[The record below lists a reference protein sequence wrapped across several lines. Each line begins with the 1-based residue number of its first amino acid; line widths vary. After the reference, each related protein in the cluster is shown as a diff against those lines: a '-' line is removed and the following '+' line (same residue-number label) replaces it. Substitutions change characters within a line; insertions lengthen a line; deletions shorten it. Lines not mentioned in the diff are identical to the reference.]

1 MPIPPSSYHALHRAN
16 LLVNLSAS
24 NELIGKTDREALVR
38 QQPARCLAGYV
49 YASAGPSE
57 STTDVVFGGDVII
70 AENGTFLEENRF
82 QERY

>member
-1 MPIPPSSYHALHRAN
+1 M
-16 LLVNLSAS
+16 NLSAS
-24 NELIGKTDREALVR
+24 NELIGKTEYQEALVR
-38 QQPARCLAGYV
+38 QQSARCLAGYV